1 MTTPLP
7 SPEGQVIPLSGTL
20 PAVSGVVSVTIGGE
34 GATVQSATL
43 APGSIA
49 GLVQLNVT
57 VPSTVK
63 AGKDLP
69 LLVIIAG
76 RAGPATATVAVK

>member
-1 MTTPLP
+1 
-7 SPEGQVIPLSGTL
+7 
-20 PAVSGVVSVTIGGE
+20 VSVSIGGE

-43 APGSIA
+43 APGSVA

-57 VPSTVK
+57 VPSTVR

-69 LLVIIAG
+69 LVVTIAG
-76 RAGPATATVAVK
+76 RASPAAATVAVK